1 MTTFNPVTKENISFK
16 IPALYKQLIGGLR
29 NIKNKYFRN
38 EKNTWDAQYK
48 NDYSDKMDC
57 ADQQPRNRVIA
68 GIALEN
74 YKQGMKILDIGC
86 GTGTLYNYFSG
97 VDINYTG
104 IDLSYF
110 AVEKAKETFAET
122 NAKFFPEDFEE
133 FDTDEKFDVI
143 IFNEVLYYFPI
154 EKILPAIK
162 KAISLTSSQQSVLI
176 ISMSPHIK
184 SANIW
189 KILKPF
195 ISPCADMEIKS
206 RFSGS
211 RWIIKAYSGFGA
223 E

>member
-1 MTTFNPVTKENISFK
+1 MTTLNPVTKENISFK

-57 ADQQPRNRVIA
+57 ADQQPRNRAIA

-74 YKQGMKILDIGC
+74 YKHGMKILDIGC

-97 VDINYTG
+97 LDINYTG

-110 AVEKAKETFAET
+110 AVEKAKENFTET

-133 FDTDEKFDVI
+133 FDTKEKFDVI
-143 IFNEVLYYFPI
+143 IFNEVLYYFPF

-162 KAISLTSSQQSVLI
+162 KAISLVSSPQSVLI

-184 SANIW
+184 SANVW

-195 ISPCADMEIKS
+195 ISPSADMEIKS

-211 RWIIKAYSGFGA
+211 RWIIKTYSGFG
-223 E
+223 EK